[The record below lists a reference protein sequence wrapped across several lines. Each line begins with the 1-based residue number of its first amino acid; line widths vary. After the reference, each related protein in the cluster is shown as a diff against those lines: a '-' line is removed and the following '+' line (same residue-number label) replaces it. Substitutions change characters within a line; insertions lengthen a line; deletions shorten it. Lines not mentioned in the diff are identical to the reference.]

1 MKKSKCYQMAQMAVL
16 TNESILPSEK
26 LEILRVLMDEE
37 NVQRICEK
45 VEAEKAEKNESEVDP
60 Y

>member
-1 MKKSKCYQMAQMAVL
+1 MAQMAVL
-16 TNESILPSEK
+16 TNENILPSEK

-45 VEAEKAEKNESEVDP
+45 LEAEKEEKKESEVDP